1 MAAEITI
8 TAPEKEGP
16 DPEKAIGAHE
26 HVQEPI
32 PRETAA
38 VDTSGA
44 ADTAGNPASQN
55 QFGEED
61 KEYISGYTLY
71 VALFSIICV
80 FFLVLLDFSITAT
93 VSTASQYR
101 YGRGGLLYRSL
112 RRQI

>member
-1 MAAEITI
+1 MAAEITM
-8 TAPEKEGP
+8 TMPEKRKP
-16 DPEKAIGAHE
+16 DPEKTMNAYN
-26 HVQEPI
+26 HVQEAILP
-32 PRETAA
+32 TSTA

-44 ADTAGNPASQN
+44 ADTAADPASQN

-61 KEYISGYTLY
+61 KEYISGYKLY
-71 VALFSIICV
+71 IALFSIIYV

-101 YGRGGLLYRSL
+101 YGRRRFLYRSL